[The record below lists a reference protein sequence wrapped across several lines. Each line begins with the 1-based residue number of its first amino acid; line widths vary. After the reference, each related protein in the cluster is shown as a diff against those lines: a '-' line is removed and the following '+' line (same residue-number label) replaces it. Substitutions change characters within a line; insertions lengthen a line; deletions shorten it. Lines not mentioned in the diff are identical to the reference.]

1 MLRTSLT
8 PLAVARVA
16 YRDRRGRRLHGALCL
31 AAWLSLVTAL
41 SHLSLRAVGLPPIP
55 VLGAN
60 AAALCVVVCTA
71 CWLVVD
77 IASALVVLLLTL
89 AWAAVP
95 AVAWGRDVGV
105 VGLVAPTLGLV
116 AATLGRYWV
125 SAFYQADALR
135 PRAMPHHEAL
145 AALTALL
152 WGAFSAC
159 RSELLALRG
168 FRPRG
173 ERVDD
178 RAWASLRRVERARWR
193 NWAGTVTARPQ
204 VTYVPRSI
212 ADLAAAVAE
221 CAASNRRVRVVG
233 GSFTWA
239 SFGATDDALILCA
252 GLDRVEV
259 DTRDPAHPAVW
270 AECGATN
277 RQINDA
283 LFARGLELPFNV
295 VMETVRVGGITSV
308 GTHGSGR
315 ETSTLG
321 DLVEAYEVI
330 DARGERRVLSEATVG
345 AEAMSAARLSFGLFG
360 VIARVRLR
368 VKPAAPVR
376 LHNEQLPVEQSVA
389 RLIERIES
397 EESAELLW
405 MPFARRA
412 WVRSYGQTVGP
423 LPPRRGLGLGDLAQ
437 MLFLT
442 VFHHGVA
449 RAAPPLLPSL
459 LRSLPTFLP
468 SGESVMRRSEAIHY
482 RRWLEVRRA
491 TCVEVG
497 FKVDADYANVHAAF
511 ATARRVIDAW
521 AARGRYPIDI
531 NINIRFTGPSG
542 ALLSAAYGPGLT
554 CFIEALS
561 MARPRDWEA
570 CSAELMGEW
579 LRIPGAL
586 PHWAKEFE
594 HVPGAVD
601 LLRERLGDRRR
612 RFLDALRRCDV
623 DPEGRFRNRLLSR
636 LLFSD
641 EAPP

>member
-16 YRDRRGRRLHGALCL
+16 YREGRGRRLHGALCL
-31 AAWLSLVTAL
+31 AAWLCLVTAL
-41 SHLSLRAVGLPPIP
+41 SHVSLEALGVPRVP
-55 VLGAN
+55 VLGTN
-60 AAALCVVVCTA
+60 AAALCVVLCA
-71 CWLVVD
+71 ASWLVVD
-77 IASALVVLLLTL
+77 AASALVVFSLTVG
-89 AWAAVP
+89 WASLP
-95 AVAWGRDVGV
+95 AVAWGRDGGAL
-105 VGLVAPTLGLV
+105 GLVAPLLGLV

-125 SAFYQADALR
+125 GAFYQADALR
-135 PRAMPHHEAL
+135 PRAMPHHEVL
-145 AALTALL
+145 AALASLL

-159 RSELLALRG
+159 RGELLALGVFQAR
-168 FRPRG
+168 R
-173 ERVDD
+173 ERAMDD
-178 RAWASLRRVERARWR
+178 AWASLRRVEKARWT
-193 NWAGTVTARPQ
+193 NWAGTVAARPQ
-204 VTYVPRSI
+204 VAYVPRSI
-212 ADLAAAVAE
+212 DDLAAAVAE

-239 SFGATDDALILCA
+239 SFGASDEALVLCA

-259 DTRDPAHPAVW
+259 DVTDPEHPAVW

-277 RQINDA
+277 RQINEA
-283 LFARGLELPFNV
+283 LFAHGLEMPFNV
-295 VMETVRVGGITSV
+295 VMETVRVGGITSI

-315 ETSTLG
+315 ETATLG

-330 DARGERRVLSEATVG
+330 DARGERRVLSESTVG
-345 AEAMSAARLSFGLFG
+345 PEAMSAARLSFGLFG

-368 VKPAAPVR
+368 VIAAAPVR
-376 LHNEQLPVEQSVA
+376 LRNEQVPVEAAVA

-397 EESAELLW
+397 DDSAELLW

-412 WVRSYGQTVGP
+412 WVRSFARTEGP
-423 LPPRRGLGLGDLAQ
+423 LPARRGLGFGDLGQ

-449 RAAPPLLPSL
+449 RLAPPLMPSL
-459 LRSLPTFLP
+459 LRMFPAFLP

-511 ATARRVIDAW
+511 ATARRIIDAW
-521 AARGRYPIDI
+521 AARGRFPIDI

-554 CFIEALS
+554 CYIEALS
-561 MARPRDWEA
+561 MGRPRDWEA
-570 CSAELMGEW
+570 CSSELMGEW
-579 LRIPGAL
+579 LRVPGAL

-612 RFLDALRRCDV
+612 RFLDALRDSDV
-623 DPEGRFRNRLLSR
+623 DPQGRFRNRLLSR